1 MMPMMIINEHV
12 QDLFAEHGEL
22 FAQLIDL
29 ETKLQVIEAE
39 LHELGYIA

>member
-1 MMPMMIINEHV
+1 MIGMIINEHA
-12 QDLFAEHGEL
+12 QDLLSEYGEL
-22 FAQLIDL
+22 FAKLMEM